1 MTIRGVWIALV
12 MAASIGCGNG
22 SRASE
27 QTEAPIWIVAPHPDD
42 EALMASH
49 LIARDASRTFVHLMT
64 NGDLGCERDGWQ
76 RQRETLAAMRV
87 LGVAPERVRF
97 LSYPDGFL
105 DALGVV
111 PLPPRERRMEDG
123 TCGTGATTYAH
134 DVHSALNGHPG
145 PYVADNAIG
154 DLAALLARDR
164 PRDVYVSHPYDDHPD
179 HATTYILL
187 RRAIE
192 RAMIEAPPRVHRAI
206 VHAGGCWPNGSEP
219 HEPCGPAGQSR
230 GAPYPPLPGA
240 LARYVPNER
249 IAVSDGG
256 ALGRRAIAE
265 YRSQLHVDVEH
276 DWLGDFARGDAIY
289 WVESLVRD
297 PMHPERL
304 VRAPAE
310 GASPQRVSFEAQ
322 VAADERATVRV
333 EHDAGT
339 RYAIEIVGD
348 REVEVRGAGDRVLRR
363 VHIPDDAA
371 RHAQHR
377 WDLRIDPRPEEGG
390 VVELEVRRDGALLA
404 VLIDPQPYAGVARTV
419 TDGPVDDVALV
430 PEPR

>member
-1 MTIRGVWIALV
+1 
-12 MAASIGCGNG
+12 MAASIGCGES
-22 SRASE
+22 SRDSESESE
-27 QTEAPIWIVAPHPDD
+27 QDEAPIWIVAPHPDD
-42 EALMASH
+42 EALMAAH

-111 PLPPRERRMEDG
+111 PLPPRERRLEDG

-134 DVHSALNGHPG
+134 DVHTALEGRPG
-145 PYVADNAIG
+145 VYVAENAIG
-154 DLAALLARDR
+154 DLATLLARDR
-164 PRDVYVSHPYDDHPD
+164 PSDVYVSHPFDDHPD
-179 HATTYILL
+179 HATTYVLL

-192 RAMIEAPPRVHRAI
+192 RAMIDAPPRVHRAL

-219 HEPCGPAGQSR
+219 HEPCGPAGESR
-230 GAPYPPLPGA
+230 GAPYPPLPGT
-240 LARYVPNER
+240 LARYVPSER
-249 IAVSDGG
+249 IPVPDGG
-256 ALGRRAIAE
+256 ALARRAIAE

-276 DWLGDFARGDAIY
+276 DWLGDFARGESIF

-304 VRAPAE
+304 VREPAE
-310 GASPQRVSFEAQ
+310 GASPQRVSFDAR
-322 VAADERATVRV
+322 VAADATATVRLSSG
-333 EHDAGT
+333 HDDDASYT
-339 RYAIEIVGD
+339 LEIVGD
-348 REVEVRGAGDRVLRR
+348 REVAVRSGERVLRR

-371 RHAQHR
+371 RHAEHR
-377 WDLRIDPRPEEGG
+377 WELRIDPRPDEGH
-390 VVELEVRRDGALLA
+390 VVELELRREGALLA
-404 VLIDPQPYAGVARTV
+404 VVIGPAPFRPITGTLARGEVEGVAIV
-419 TDGPVDDVALV
+419 S
-430 PEPR
+430 EPR